1 MHEPTASCSSAGAQR
16 HVPAHALVMHADPWD
31 CVRRHPRCCIMQE
44 FFAMCD
50 FVCPDVLG
58 SLSVFDRVFGAP
70 ISKSRDRN
78 ATAEEKA
85 LGEMRS
91 A

>member
-1 MHEPTASCSSAGAQR
+1 MAE
-16 HVPAHALVMHADPWD
+16 
-31 CVRRHPRCCIMQE
+31 
-44 FFAMCD
+44 

-58 SLSVFDRVFGAP
+58 SLSTFERVFGAP

-78 ATAEEKA
+78 ASAEEKA